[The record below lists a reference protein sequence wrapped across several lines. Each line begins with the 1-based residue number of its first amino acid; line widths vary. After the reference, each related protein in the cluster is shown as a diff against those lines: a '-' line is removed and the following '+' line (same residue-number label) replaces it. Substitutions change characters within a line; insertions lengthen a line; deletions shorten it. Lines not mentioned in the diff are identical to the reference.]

1 MDYIKLTTDDEG
13 GEGHENV
20 TGSYGEIGKFCRD
33 ITKIGSNKRPS
44 LSPPPFQLI
53 NDVGPEKVSQNS
65 LAATW
70 VKKNYRISR
79 NNFSLRLVAF
89 HRY

>member
-1 MDYIKLTTDDEG
+1 MLRGLMER
-13 GEGHENV
+13 
-20 TGSYGEIGKFCRD
+20 SFCRD

-70 VKKNYRISR
+70 VKKIIVSHGITFRCD
-79 NNFSLRLVAF
+79 L
-89 HRY
+89 